1 MKVEEYMYQEVANQ
15 ALNYHS
21 IEEQEF
27 MMSQQV
33 HMNDPKFQQAMMQ
46 VQMGL
51 DEDDKDWQPSV
62 TRDKAKEIFK
72 FVEEMKFETMEK
84 MAKSMAAGGQ
94 MDQME
99 ATVKMLV
106 EHAKVGDQLFTKF

>member
-1 MKVEEYMYQEVANQ
+1 
-15 ALNYHS
+15 
-21 IEEQEF
+21 
-27 MMSQQV
+27 
-33 HMNDPKFQQAMMQ
+33 MQ